1 MNLLPLLDLW
11 PTICRVTRW
20 LTRRKPKPI
29 TLLIVEDD
37 PLDAEHLQIQLK
49 KRGYESEIATSA
61 ETAAGMVRHTF
72 YPVIFVDLRLPTMS
86 GQALLRILSRD
97 APNANAIV
105 VCGEARDL
113 EDLPPSRFVSVI
125 RKPVTLDAIE
135 EMIVKL
141 KILTEL

>member
-1 MNLLPLLDLW
+1 
-11 PTICRVTRW
+11 
-20 LTRRKPKPI
+20 
-29 TLLIVEDD
+29 
-37 PLDAEHLQIQLK
+37 
-49 KRGYESEIATSA
+49 
-61 ETAAGMVRHTF
+61 MVRHTF